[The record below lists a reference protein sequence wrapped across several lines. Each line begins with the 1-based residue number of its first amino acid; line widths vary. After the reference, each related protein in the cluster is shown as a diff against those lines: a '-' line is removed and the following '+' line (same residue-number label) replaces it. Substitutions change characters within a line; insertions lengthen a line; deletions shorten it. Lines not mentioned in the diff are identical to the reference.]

1 MAGFLFSGRE
11 GINVNQFIAMSKE
24 LLADMETP
32 VSAFMK
38 LCGEER
44 TAYLFES
51 SETVESIGRYSI
63 IAWGPLGGIRLFHD
77 RIEIH
82 DEAGVKTGNPSEFF
96 DSSRA
101 FLKSMSC
108 AGLPDLPFVGSLVG
122 YAGYDTVRLIE
133 RLPEAYLGEKALADL
148 NLLSQFLI
156 FDHHRR
162 LMTLVAI
169 SKSTTDC
176 MAMIRDSEDRLRTNA
191 YNGFSRKTF
200 SYDYPSKEVFMRSVE
215 TAKKHILDGDI
226 FQVVLSGQFKGRGN
240 LDPLDVYRWMRVK
253 NPSPYMFYCA
263 NEDRKLVGA
272 SPETL
277 VKIDGGTMYIRPI
290 AGTRGRSKDPA
301 VDRYLERELMGS
313 EKEKAEHIMLVD
325 LARNDAGRVCKY
337 GTVKVDPY
345 MTVERFS
352 HVMHIVS
359 QVEGTPNEKLD
370 SWDVFKAA
378 FPAGTVSGAPKV
390 RAMEIISELEPAP
403 RGPYAGA
410 VGFWG
415 TGQNMDTCIAIRMI
429 EFAGD
434 EFTLQAGAGIVADS
448 IPEMEYEEILKKAAH
463 GLAALKAAAGE

>member
-1 MAGFLFSGRE
+1 MFSGGKE
-11 GINVNQFIAMSKE
+11 LTVNQFIAMSKE

-38 LCGEER
+38 LCKSEK

-63 IAWGPLGGIRLFHD
+63 IAWGPLGGVRLYPD
-77 RIEIH
+77 RVEIW
-82 DEAGVKTGNPSEFF
+82 DDNGVRACKPEDFF
-96 DSSRA
+96 DSSRN
-101 FLKSMSC
+101 FLNGMSC
-108 AGLPDLPFVGSLVG
+108 AGAPDLPFVGSLVG

-133 RLPEAYLGEKALADL
+133 KLPDAYLGAKPLADL
-148 NLLSQFLI
+148 YLLSQFVI

-162 LMTLVAI
+162 LMTVVAI
-169 SKSTTDC
+169 SRSTTDC
-176 MAMIRDSEDRLRTNA
+176 AAMMRDVEEKLRANA

-200 SYDYPSKEVFMRSVE
+200 SYDYPSKDHFMNSVE
-215 TAKKHILDGDI
+215 IAKKHILDGDI
-226 FQVVLSGQFKGRGN
+226 FQVVLSGQFKGKTN
-240 LDPLDVYRWMRVK
+240 VDPFDVYRWMRVK

-263 NEDRKLVGA
+263 NEDRKLAGA

-277 VKIDGGTMYIRPI
+277 VKIDGGLIYIRPI
-290 AGTRGRSKDPA
+290 AGTRGRSKDQA
-301 VDRYLERELMGS
+301 VDRYLERELMNS

-337 GTVKVDPY
+337 GTVRVDPY

-359 QVEGTPNEKLD
+359 QVEGVPNEGLD

-390 RAMEIISELEPAP
+390 RAMEIISELEQTP

-415 TGQNMDTCIAIRMI
+415 SGHKMDTCIAIRMI

-434 EFTLQAGAGIVADS
+434 EFILQAGAGIVADS

-463 GLAALKAAAGE
+463 GTAALKAAAGE